1 MFYVWRMA
9 ETSFLDSLKR
19 GAEKLLPARMRAGTA
34 IVPVVRLHGAIG
46 MTTPFRPGITFAGLA
61 KTLDRA
67 FAVKG
72 AKAVALVINSPG
84 GSPVQSHLVY
94 RRIRALA
101 EEKERTV
108 IAFVEDV
115 AASGG
120 YMLACAADE
129 IVADPFSIVG
139 SIGVVSAGFGFDK
152 ALEKLGIDRRV
163 YTAGERKVILD
174 PFQPEKPED
183 VKKLKALQKEV
194 HERFVAL
201 VKERRGSVL
210 AGPEKAVFSGE
221 FWAAGQALEYGLVD
235 AIGDMRT
242 HLRARYGEKL
252 ITPLIS
258 SGGGLFGRRTPGVI
272 GGRSPAGFEGPE
284 GIGAGAAEALVGI
297 AEERA
302 LWSRFGL

>member
-1 MFYVWRMA
+1 MS
-9 ETSFLDSLKR
+9 EPSLLMKIRR
-19 GAEKLLPARMRAGTA
+19 GIEPLLPARMRAGAA

-46 MTTPFRPGITFAGLA
+46 LSTPFRPGITFAGVA

-84 GSPVQSHLVY
+84 GSPAQSHLVY
-94 RRIRALA
+94 KRIRLLA
-101 EEKERTV
+101 EEKKLPV

-152 ALEKLGIDRRV
+152 AIEKLGVDRRV
-163 YTAGERKVILD
+163 YTAGDRKVILD
-174 PFQPEKPED
+174 PFQPEKPD
-183 VKKLKALQKEV
+183 DIKKLKTLQREI
-194 HERFVAL
+194 HARFVDL
-201 VKERRGSVL
+201 VKDRRGEVL
-210 AGPEKAVFSGE
+210 VGPEKAVFSGE
-221 FWAAGQALEYGLVD
+221 FWAAGQALEYGLID
-235 AIGDMRT
+235 ATGELRS
-242 HLRARYGEKL
+242 HLKARYGDKL
-252 ITPLIS
+252 VTPLIAA
-258 SGGGLFGRRTPGVI
+258 GGGLFGRRTPGVT
-272 GGRSPAGFEGPE
+272 RLDAAGISAAGL
-284 GIGAGAAEALVGI
+284 GAGELGAGLAEGLIAA

-302 LWSRFGL
+302 LWSRYGI

>member
-1 MFYVWRMA
+1 MA
-9 ETSFLDSLKR
+9 NAPFF
-19 GAEKLLPARMRAGTA
+19 AEFRRRLSPILPARMRGDTA

-46 MTTPFRPGITFAGLA
+46 MSTPLRQGVTFANTA
-61 KTLDRA
+61 KALDKA
-67 FAVKG
+67 FAVRG
-72 AKAVALVINSPG
+72 AKAVALLINSPG
-84 GSPVQSHLVY
+84 GSPVQSHLIY

-101 EEKERTV
+101 FEKELPV

-152 ALEKLGIDRRV
+152 AIEKLGIERRV

-183 VKKLKALQKEV
+183 VSKLRAIQKEI
-194 HERFVAL
+194 HNAFVDL
-201 VKERRGSVL
+201 VKERRGDVL
-210 AGPEKAVFSGE
+210 SAPEKVVFSGE
-221 FWAAGQALEYGLVD
+221 FWASPQALEFGLID
-235 AIGDMRT
+235 AIGDMRSY
-242 HLRARYGEKL
+242 LKARYGDKVV
-252 ITPLIS
+252 TPLVQP
-258 SGGGLFGRRTPGVI
+258 GGGLFGRKTPGVNAL
-272 GGRSPAGFEGPE
+272 GATFDMAQASAA
-284 GIGAGAAEALVGI
+284 IGAGLADNILSV

-302 LWSRFGL
+302 LWSRYGL

>member
-1 MFYVWRMA
+1 MS
-9 ETSFLDSLKR
+9 EPSLLMKIRR
-19 GAEKLLPARMRAGTA
+19 GVEPLLPARMRAGTV

-46 MTTPFRPGITFAGLA
+46 MATPFRPGITFANVA

-94 RRIRALA
+94 KRIRLLA
-101 EEKERTV
+101 EEKKLPV

-129 IVADPFSIVG
+129 IVADPFSIIG

-152 ALEKLGIDRRV
+152 AIEKIGIDRRV

-174 PFQPEKPED
+174 PFQPEKPD
-183 VKKLKALQKEV
+183 DIKKLKTLQREI
-194 HERFVAL
+194 HARFVDL

-210 AGPEKAVFSGE
+210 VGPEKAVFSGE
-221 FWAAGQALEYGLVD
+221 FWAAGQALEYGLID
-235 AIGDMRT
+235 AMGELRT
-242 HLRARYGEKL
+242 HLKARYGDKVV
-252 ITPLIS
+252 TPLVAA
-258 SGGGLFGRRTPGVI
+258 GGGLFGRRTPGVM
-272 GGRSPAGFEGPE
+272 GLDPA
-284 GIGAGAAEALVGI
+284 GIGAGAAGGLIAV

-302 LWSRFGL
+302 LWSRYGL